1 MSNTTTTTMTTP
13 TIESFTAR
21 IPFGSL
27 TNRGIFDRFE
37 QWLGGKTYAVF
48 KTKRGGTGAW
58 PIKGEV
64 LVALDQKQI
73 GGDYTLDKTTL
84 TTPEQMAQ
92 DARDTQAHI
101 AAFYQAHPHL
111 LND

>member
-1 MSNTTTTTMTTP
+1 MTAP

-37 QWLGGKTYAVF
+37 QWLGDKTYAVF
-48 KTKRGGTGAW
+48 KTKHGGTGAW

-64 LVALDQKQI
+64 LTALDAKLI
-73 GGDYTLDKTTL
+73 GGEYSLDTVVVM
-84 TTPEQMAQ
+84 TPEQLAQ
-92 DARDTQAHI
+92 AARETQSCI
-101 AAFYQAHPHL
+101 SSFYESRPDL

>member
-1 MSNTTTTTMTTP
+1 MSNTTTTMTTP

-37 QWLGGKTYAVF
+37 NWNGKTYAVF
-48 KTKRGGTGAW
+48 KTRNGGTGAW

-64 LVALDQKQI
+64 LKALDAKLI
-73 GGDYTLDKTTL
+73 GGDFALDKVEL

-101 AAFYQAHPHL
+101 AAFYQARPDL